1 MRAQVS
7 VSKAL
12 NRHSEETLGLDI
24 QIEESKLEKSG
35 QPRAYRRLADTADAS
50 EEDAHVAPFNES
62 LPIFGQSQVIRPA
75 RRLARPQADKGGE
88 HKAVGMLASSAA
100 LRDARRRVS
109 HLVSDLEHQL
119 DVRVLERITPRCQP
133 PA

>member
-1 MRAQVS
+1 MFQGLRPREVKTMRAQVS
-7 VSKAL
+7 VSKAR

-24 QIEESKLEKSG
+24 RIEEAKFEKSG
-35 QPRAYRRLADTADAS
+35 QPRAYRRLADAADAS

-88 HKAVGMLASSAA
+88 N
-100 LRDARRRVS
+100 
-109 HLVSDLEHQL
+109 
-119 DVRVLERITPRCQP
+119 
-133 PA
+133 